1 MRASLGAAALYID
14 SMMIGYVECQLR
26 LRGPFRRASI
36 GALYPRRE
44 VTYDFS
50 VRLMGQ

>member
-1 MRASLGAAALYID
+1 MMFRYVERQSRLRGQFRRESLGA
-14 SMMIGYVECQLR
+14 VH
-26 LRGPFRRASI
+26 
-36 GALYPRRE
+36 PRRE